1 MFFLLSTIYRLLANK
16 ETDALFALQEKRDV
30 DDDVDHLLRTTK
42 RFIGKSKV
50 ISPDHISIQRLSLI
64 RLREDSGSR
73 SDASKSQRKV
83 WNVLN
88 QRSFLCSSLIR
99 CRNIFVLFVSIVRRI
114 AFWQSM
120 VLIISTFTIFRMA
133 FVLAERSFIWTISV
147 FMKFAGRVKTRM
159 LNVDDN
165 DND

>member
-1 MFFLLSTIYRLLANK
+1 MFFLLFTIYRLLSNK

-83 WNVLN
+83 GSVLN
-88 QRSFLCSSLIR
+88 CHYFLFSSFP
-99 CRNIFVLFVSIVRRI
+99 LF
-114 AFWQSM
+114 
-120 VLIISTFTIFRMA
+120 
-133 FVLAERSFIWTISV
+133 LAY
-147 FMKFAGRVKTRM
+147 
-159 LNVDDN
+159 LL
-165 DND
+165 